1 MKITEFLDE
10 SLGWIMVVLG
20 IVYCLYWFLGG
31 SYDNRKVECKKQ
43 HEGIETNYN
52 LFTGCWYWSDIQKK
66 MINKDEESTSTIDMD
81 KLNKASGVSNN
92 DWEKYKDK
100 TGGMHY

>member
-20 IVYCLYWFLGG
+20 IVYGLYWFFGG

-66 MINKDEESTSTIDMD
+66 MITDDDKTEKKLIEKEKTQTSNIDW
-81 KLNKASGVSNN
+81 G
-92 DWEKYKDK
+92 KYKDK
-100 TGGMHY
+100 TGGMDY